1 MTNRK
6 TKLTA
11 VLLALLAALLCLGLL
26 VLPATAHADS
36 GEETAPETRGIYTRL
51 ALSIGGENGEIWAK
65 VTNVFTLGSSTVKV
79 RVELYSSTYYEED
92 YTKMTLRSGASIGDL
107 NIFKSIETR
116 SPTNGETL
124 YWVARMR
131 FKCDDESWEENFT
144 GPIEFNGNGE
154 EIG

>member
-51 ALSIGGENGEIWAK
+51 ALSLDGENGIITA
-65 VTNVFTLGSSTVKV
+65 VATNAFTIGSSIVKV

-107 NIFKSIETR
+107 NIFKSIDTS

-131 FKCDDESWEENFT
+131 YKCDDEPWEET
-144 GPIEFNGNGE
+144 CAGPILYNGNGE
-154 EIG
+154 AIG

>member
-6 TKLTA
+6 MKLTA

-36 GEETAPETRGIYTRL
+36 GEETSPETRGIYTKL
-51 ALSIGGENGEIWAK
+51 ALSIDGEDGVIIAQ
-65 VTNVFTLGSSTVKV
+65 VTNVMTIGSSVVQV
-79 RVELYSSTYYEED
+79 RVELYSSTYREED
-92 YTKMTLRSGASIGDL
+92 YAKMTLRSGASISDL

-131 FKCDDESWEENFT
+131 YKCDNDSWEESYT
-144 GPIEFNGNGE
+144 SPHKFNGNGE
-154 EIG
+154 VID

>member
-1 MTNRK
+1 MTNRR

-11 VLLALLAALLCLGLL
+11 VLLALLAALLCLGLF

-36 GEETAPETRGIYTRL
+36 GEETAPETRGIYTKL
-51 ALSIGGENGEIWAK
+51 SLSIGGENGEIWAK
-65 VTNVFTLGSSTVKV
+65 ARNTITIGSSIIKV

-92 YTKMTLRSGASIGDL
+92 YTQMTLRSGASIGDL

-131 FKCDDESWEENFT
+131 YKCDDEPWEEVCT
-144 GPIEFNGNGE
+144 GPNKFDGNGE
-154 EIG
+154 VVE

>member
-1 MTNRK
+1 MTNRR

-11 VLLALLAALLCLGLL
+11 VLLALLAALLCLGLF

-36 GEETAPETRGIYTRL
+36 GEETTPETRGIYTRL
-51 ALSIGGENGEIWAK
+51 ALTIGGEDGQVWAK
-65 VTNVFTLGSSTVKV
+65 VTNKFTLGSSIVKV

-107 NIFKSIETR
+107 NIFKYIDTSC
-116 SPTNGETL
+116 PTNGETL

-131 FKCDDESWEENFT
+131 YKCDDEPWEEACT
-144 GPIEFNGNGE
+144 GPILYNGNGE
-154 EIG
+154 AIG